1 VEKCNLS
8 GKWEGKSF
16 EFIERYR
23 ERYVK
28 MAEKSP
34 DEKPLNHPYYWAAFS
49 WSIKIG
55 LNLIVYI

>member
-8 GKWEGKSF
+8 GKWEGKSL

-23 ERYVK
+23 EHYVK

-34 DEKPLNHPYYWAAFS
+34 DEKPFNYPYYWAAFS
-49 WSIKIG
+49 WSIKIRA
-55 LNLIVYI
+55 